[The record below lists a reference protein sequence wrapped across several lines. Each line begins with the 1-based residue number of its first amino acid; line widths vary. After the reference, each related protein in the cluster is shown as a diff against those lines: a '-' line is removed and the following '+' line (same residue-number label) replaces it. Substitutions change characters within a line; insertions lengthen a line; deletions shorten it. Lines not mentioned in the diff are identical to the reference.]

1 MQRFY
6 FENIKDYFFI
16 EDKNFINQVLKVL
29 RSQLWDKFIF
39 FDGKKHTD
47 FVFEISEI
55 QKNKIFFKK
64 LEEIDK
70 NSEIDFEINLFSSI
84 PNKLE
89 KIEFIVQKWTE
100 VWVSNFYFFKSQRSQ
115 KIFLNENKVDRIK
128 KIIQEAAEQS
138 NRNKIPNFQI
148 IEKIDFEKLKKEKNI
163 FLHTK
168 DENSLKIKEIEAKS
182 WEKINIFIG
191 PEWWFSDEEIEI
203 FQKNNFQKIFLWN
216 RILRTE
222 TVGFTVAFFI
232 IQNF

>member
-29 RSQLWDKFIF
+29 RGQLWDKFIF
-39 FDGKKHTD
+39 FDGKKYTD

-70 NSEIDFEINLFSSI
+70 NSEIGFEINLFSSI

-89 KIEFIVQKWTE
+89 KIEFIAQKWTE

-168 DENSLKIKEIEAKS
+168 DENSLKLKEIKAKS

-191 PEWWFSDEEIEI
+191 PEWWFSDEEIKI

>member
-70 NSEIDFEINLFSSI
+70 SSEIGFEINLFSSI

-89 KIEFIVQKWTE
+89 KIEFIAQKWTE

-168 DENSLKIKEIEAKS
+168 DENSIKLSEIKAKS

-191 PEWWFSDEEIEI
+191 SEWWFSDEEIEI

>member
-89 KIEFIVQKWTE
+89 KIEFIAQKWTE

-168 DENSLKIKEIEAKS
+168 DENSIKLSEIKAKS

>member
-6 FENIKDYFFI
+6 FENIKNYFFI

-39 FDGKKHTD
+39 FDGKKYTD

-89 KIEFIVQKWTE
+89 KIEFIAQKWTE

-115 KIFLNENKVDRIK
+115 KIFLNENKVERIK
-128 KIIQEAAEQS
+128 KIIQEASEQS

-168 DENSLKIKEIEAKS
+168 DENSIKLSEIKAKS

>member
-39 FDGKKHTD
+39 FDGKKYTD

-70 NSEIDFEINLFSSI
+70 NSEIGFEINLFSSI

-89 KIEFIVQKWTE
+89 KIEFIAQKWTE

-168 DENSLKIKEIEAKS
+168 DENSIKLSEIKAKS

-191 PEWWFSDEEIEI
+191 PEWWFSDEEIKI

>member
-6 FENIKDYFFI
+6 FENIKNYFFI

-39 FDGKKHTD
+39 FDGKKYTD

-64 LEEIDK
+64 LEKIDK

-89 KIEFIVQKWTE
+89 KIEFIAQKWTE

-128 KIIQEAAEQS
+128 KIIQEASEQS

-168 DENSLKIKEIEAKS
+168 DENSIKLSEIKAKS

-222 TVGFTVAFFI
+222 IVGFTVAFFI

>member
-6 FENIKDYFFI
+6 FENIKNYFFI

-39 FDGKKHTD
+39 FDGKKCTD

-89 KIEFIVQKWTE
+89 KIEFIAQKWAE

-128 KIIQEAAEQS
+128 KIIQEASEQS

-168 DENSLKIKEIEAKS
+168 DENSIKLSEIKVKF

>member
-1 MQRFY
+1 M
-6 FENIKDYFFI
+6 
-16 EDKNFINQVLKVL
+16 NQVLKVL

-39 FDGKKHTD
+39 FDDKKHTD

-89 KIEFIVQKWTE
+89 KIEFIAQKWTE

>member
-6 FENIKDYFFI
+6 FENIKNYFFI

-89 KIEFIVQKWTE
+89 KIEFIAQKWTE

-128 KIIQEAAEQS
+128 KIIQEASEQS

-168 DENSLKIKEIEAKS
+168 DENSIKLSEIKVKS

>member
-6 FENIKDYFFI
+6 FENIKNYFFI
-16 EDKNFINQVLKVL
+16 EDKNFIDQVLKVL

-39 FDGKKHTD
+39 FDGKKYTD

-89 KIEFIVQKWTE
+89 KIEFIAQKWTE
-100 VWVSNFYFFKSQRSQ
+100 VWVSNFYFFKSHRSQ

-128 KIIQEAAEQS
+128 KIIQEASEQS
-138 NRNKIPNFQI
+138 NRNKIPNFQT

-168 DENSLKIKEIEAKS
+168 DENSIKLSEIKAKS

>member
-39 FDGKKHTD
+39 FDGKKYTD

-89 KIEFIVQKWTE
+89 KIEFIAQKWTE

-168 DENSLKIKEIEAKS
+168 DENSIKLSEIKAKS

>member
-39 FDGKKHTD
+39 FDGKRHTD

-55 QKNKIFFKK
+55 QKNKIFLKK

-89 KIEFIVQKWTE
+89 KIEFIAQKWTE

-148 IEKIDFEKLKKEKNI
+148 IEKIDFEKFKKEKNI

>member
-6 FENIKDYFFI
+6 FENIKNYFFI

-39 FDGKKHTD
+39 FDGKKYTD

-89 KIEFIVQKWTE
+89 KIEFIAQKWTE

-128 KIIQEAAEQS
+128 KIIQEASEQS

-168 DENSLKIKEIEAKS
+168 DENSIKLSEIKVKF

>member
-39 FDGKKHTD
+39 FDGKKYTD

-89 KIEFIVQKWTE
+89 KIEFIAQKWTE

-128 KIIQEAAEQS
+128 KIIQEAVEQS

-168 DENSLKIKEIEAKS
+168 DENSIKLSEIKVKS

-203 FQKNNFQKIFLWN
+203 FQKNNFQKTFLWN

>member
-70 NSEIDFEINLFSSI
+70 SSEIGFEINLFSSI

-89 KIEFIVQKWTE
+89 KIEFIAQKWTE

-168 DENSLKIKEIEAKS
+168 DENSIKLSEIKAKS

>member
-6 FENIKDYFFI
+6 FENIKDYLFI

-39 FDGKKHTD
+39 FDGKRHTD

-89 KIEFIVQKWTE
+89 KIEFIAQKWTE

-128 KIIQEAAEQS
+128 KIIQEASEQS

-168 DENSLKIKEIEAKS
+168 DENSIKLSEIKAKS

>member
-39 FDGKKHTD
+39 FDGKKCTD

-70 NSEIDFEINLFSSI
+70 NSEIGFEINLFSSI

-89 KIEFIVQKWTE
+89 KIEFIAQKWTE

-168 DENSLKIKEIEAKS
+168 DENSLKLKEIKAKS

-191 PEWWFSDEEIEI
+191 PEWWFSDEEIQI

>member
-55 QKNKIFFKK
+55 QKNKIFLKK

-89 KIEFIVQKWTE
+89 KIEFIAQKWTE

-168 DENSLKIKEIEAKS
+168 DENSLKLKEIKAKS

>member
-16 EDKNFINQVLKVL
+16 EDKNFMNQVLKVL

-39 FDGKKHTD
+39 FDGKKYTD

-70 NSEIDFEINLFSSI
+70 NSEIGFEINLFSSI

-89 KIEFIVQKWTE
+89 KIEFIAQKWTE

-168 DENSLKIKEIEAKS
+168 DENSIKLSEIKAKS

-191 PEWWFSDEEIEI
+191 PEWWFSDEEIKI

>member
-6 FENIKDYFFI
+6 FENIKDYLFI

-39 FDGKKHTD
+39 FDGKKYTD

-89 KIEFIVQKWTE
+89 KIEFIAQKWTE

-168 DENSLKIKEIEAKS
+168 DENSIKLSEIKAKS

-191 PEWWFSDEEIEI
+191 SEWWFSDEEIEI

>member
-1 MQRFY
+1 M
-6 FENIKDYFFI
+6 
-16 EDKNFINQVLKVL
+16 NQVLKVL

-89 KIEFIVQKWTE
+89 KIEFIAQKWTE

>member
-6 FENIKDYFFI
+6 FENIKNYFFI

-39 FDGKKHTD
+39 FDGKKYTD

-89 KIEFIVQKWTE
+89 KIEFIAQKWTE

-128 KIIQEAAEQS
+128 KIIQEASEQS

-148 IEKIDFEKLKKEKNI
+148 IEKIYFEKLKKEKNI

-168 DENSLKIKEIEAKS
+168 DENSIKLSEIKAKS

>member
-39 FDGKKHTD
+39 FDGKKYTD

-70 NSEIDFEINLFSSI
+70 NSEIGFEINLFSSI

-89 KIEFIVQKWTE
+89 KIEFIAQKWTE

-168 DENSLKIKEIEAKS
+168 DENSIKLSEIKAKS

>member
-70 NSEIDFEINLFSSI
+70 NSEIGFEINLFSSI

-89 KIEFIVQKWTE
+89 KIEFIAQKWTE

-168 DENSLKIKEIEAKS
+168 DENSIKLSEIKAKS

>member
-89 KIEFIVQKWTE
+89 KIEFIAQKWTE

-168 DENSLKIKEIEAKS
+168 DENSLKLKEIKAKS

-222 TVGFTVAFFI
+222 TVAFTVAFFI

>member
-39 FDGKKHTD
+39 FDGKKYTD

-89 KIEFIVQKWTE
+89 KIEFIAQKWTE

-168 DENSLKIKEIEAKS
+168 DENSLKLKEIKAKS

>member
-39 FDGKKHTD
+39 FDGKKYTD

-70 NSEIDFEINLFSSI
+70 NSEIDFEINIFSSI

-89 KIEFIVQKWTE
+89 KIEFIAQKWTE

-168 DENSLKIKEIEAKS
+168 DENSLKLKEIKAKS

-191 PEWWFSDEEIEI
+191 PEWWFSDEEIKI

>member
-6 FENIKDYFFI
+6 FENIKDYFFV

-39 FDGKKHTD
+39 FDGKKYTD

-89 KIEFIVQKWTE
+89 KIEFIAQKWTE

-168 DENSLKIKEIEAKS
+168 DENSIKLSEIKAKS

>member
-39 FDGKKHTD
+39 FDGKKYTD

-70 NSEIDFEINLFSSI
+70 NSEIGFEINLFSSI

-89 KIEFIVQKWTE
+89 KIEFIAQKWTE

-148 IEKIDFEKLKKEKNI
+148 IEKIDFEKLKKEKKI

-168 DENSLKIKEIEAKS
+168 DENSIKLSEIKAKS

>member
-39 FDGKKHTD
+39 FDGKKYTD

-70 NSEIDFEINLFSSI
+70 NSEIGFEINLFSSI

-89 KIEFIVQKWTE
+89 KIEFIAQKWTE

-168 DENSLKIKEIEAKS
+168 DENSLKLKEIKAKS

>member
-70 NSEIDFEINLFSSI
+70 NSEIGFEINLFSSI

-89 KIEFIVQKWTE
+89 KIEFIAQKWTE
-100 VWVSNFYFFKSQRSQ
+100 VWVANFYFFKSQRSQ

-128 KIIQEAAEQS
+128 KIIQESAEQS

-168 DENSLKIKEIEAKS
+168 DENSLKLKEIKAKS

>member
-6 FENIKDYFFI
+6 FENIKDYLFI

-39 FDGKKHTD
+39 FDGKRHTD

-70 NSEIDFEINLFSSI
+70 NSEIDFEINIFSSI

-89 KIEFIVQKWTE
+89 KIEFIAQKWTE

-168 DENSLKIKEIEAKS
+168 DENSLKLKEIKAKS

>member
-89 KIEFIVQKWTE
+89 KIEFIAQKWTE

-168 DENSLKIKEIEAKS
+168 DENSLKLKEIKAKS

>member
-39 FDGKKHTD
+39 FDGKKYTD

-70 NSEIDFEINLFSSI
+70 NSEIGFEINLFSSI

-89 KIEFIVQKWTE
+89 KIEFIAQKWTE
-100 VWVSNFYFFKSQRSQ
+100 VWVSNFYFFKSQKSQ

-168 DENSLKIKEIEAKS
+168 DENSIKLSEIKAKS

-191 PEWWFSDEEIEI
+191 PEWWFSDEEIKI

>member
-6 FENIKDYFFI
+6 FENIKNYFFI

-39 FDGKKHTD
+39 FDGKKYTD

-89 KIEFIVQKWTE
+89 KIEFIAQKWTE

-138 NRNKIPNFQI
+138 NRNKIPNFKI

-168 DENSLKIKEIEAKS
+168 DENSLKLKEIKAKS

>member
-39 FDGKKHTD
+39 FDGKKYTD

-70 NSEIDFEINLFSSI
+70 NSEIGFEINLFSSI

-89 KIEFIVQKWTE
+89 KIEFIAQKWTE

-168 DENSLKIKEIEAKS
+168 DENSLKLKEIKAKS

-191 PEWWFSDEEIEI
+191 QEWWFSDEEIKI